1 MSLNNVRQY
10 ALMLMLLC
18 GAAGL
23 SGMAQADDGACEMMS
38 AVKKVDYGRYRKEDM
53 RQTSAEH
60 IGKVY
65 NGYAS
70 VMREVQV
77 SVLCPDVR
85 KMRISVDGIVR
96 QNLAYRFTDSGAMKI
111 EFKDGRVDGNPV
123 QLAAVNG
130 TEVAGEQFVATMMIT
145 TYLSDK
151 AFSVT
156 NTTDFEET
164 LTLNVDTLPAH

>member
-70 VMREVQV
+70 VTREVQV

-85 KMRISVDGIVR
+85 KMRISVDGIAR
-96 QNLAYRFTDSGAMKI
+96 QNRRIVLRT
-111 EFKDGRVDGNPV
+111 
-123 QLAAVNG
+123 AAR
-130 TEVAGEQFVATMMIT
+130 
-145 TYLSDK
+145 
-151 AFSVT
+151 
-156 NTTDFEET
+156 
-164 LTLNVDTLPAH
+164 